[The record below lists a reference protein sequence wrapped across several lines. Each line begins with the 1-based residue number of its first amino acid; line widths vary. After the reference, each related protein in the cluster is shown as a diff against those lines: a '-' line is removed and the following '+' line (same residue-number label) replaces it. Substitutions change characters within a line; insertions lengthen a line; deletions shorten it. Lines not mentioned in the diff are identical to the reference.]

1 MARMTKRPAKKNV
14 SPVVATVVIAVV
26 LVLVVVVYLKFGKGQ
41 TGWQADT
48 KEGRQL
54 QEAVQKGGGWK
65 GFGAKMRAMRER
77 RGARRGGRG
86 GREGMRRGPAPRR
99 GDAYAR

>member
-1 MARMTKRPAKKNV
+1 MTKRPAKKNV

-26 LVLVVVVYLKFGKGQ
+26 LALVVVVYLKFGKGP

-54 QEAVQKGGGWK
+54 LADVEKKGGWK

-77 RGARRGGRG
+77 RGGGRR
-86 GREGMRRGPAPRR
+86 GREGRRRGPAPTMERR
-99 GDAYAR
+99 GARQAPTY